1 MTTNQEKTG
10 RPMRKFLLASALMLV
25 IASCGGDGGGNAIAP
40 PAPTPPPTGPGAS
53 EQLAEDL
60 QGLTL
65 DEFYFESFKALI
77 RRSPE
82 TVTWEALESV
92 FPLDAVE
99 LDDMSDEFQ
108 RETFSMYSVVLDML
122 RSYDRGAL
130 TADQKLDYDTYE
142 YFLQDTVDRLD
153 FIYYDFRATYMS
165 FSVQR
170 RTQRFFTDIHPLATR
185 QDAEDYITR
194 LQAVDE
200 KFDQLIS
207 HLNRQRDAGIVEPA
221 LTMNVAL
228 NQVAAIAASS
238 TDNNPYFSSF
248 AERVRQ
254 IPDLDDAD
262 RTDLLDRART
272 ATADSVAPAYQR
284 LQSQLQNLLN
294 NAPPVIGVGQ
304 YPLGSE
310 WYAYALRHHSTTDL
324 TPAEVHQLGLDEL
337 ARIHAEMRLVFDQL
351 GYPQN
356 ETLEQLYSR
365 VAQDG
370 GIIPATDVKPVYE
383 AIIADAESR
392 LGEAF
397 DIFPAADVIVLPDPS
412 GGFYIAPSFDGTRP
426 GAFYAGTDNDQ
437 AYFSMPSLT
446 YHESVPGHHTQIA
459 IAMEQDVPAFRKIVG
474 FTGFVEGWAL
484 YAERLAHELGWYDG
498 DPYGELGRLQ
508 FEALRA
514 ARLVIDTGIHSL
526 GWSFEEAAQFNRE
539 NVGASLGASQGAAG
553 RYSVWPG
560 QATAYMIGMLAIVE
574 QRQRATETLGP
585 QFDLRAFHRTVLSNG
600 AVPLALLD
608 DVVDRYIEETQT
620 SP

>member
-1 MTTNQEKTG
+1 
-10 RPMRKFLLASALMLV
+10 MRKNLLASSLVLV
-25 IASCGGDGGGNAIAP
+25 IVSCRGDGGGNAP
-40 PAPTPPPTGPGAS
+40 NPPTPPPASTQPDAS

-65 DEFYFESFKALI
+65 DQLYFESFKALI

-92 FPLDAVE
+92 FPLDGAE
-99 LDDMSDEFQ
+99 LDDLSDEYQ
-108 RETFSMYSVVLDML
+108 RETFSMYSVVLEIL
-122 RSYDRGAL
+122 RSYDRAAL
-130 TADQKLDYDTYE
+130 TADQQLDYDTYE
-142 YFLQDTVDRLD
+142 YFLQDTVNQLE
-153 FIYYDFRATYMS
+153 FIYHDFRATYMS

-170 RTQRFFTDIHPLATR
+170 RTQRFFTDIHPLETR

-248 AERVRQ
+248 SAKVQQ
-254 IPDLDDAD
+254 IPGLDDTD
-262 RTDLLDRART
+262 RSDLLERART
-272 ATADSVAPAYQR
+272 ATANSVAPAYQG
-284 LQSQLQNLLN
+284 LQNQLQNLLN

-304 YPLGSE
+304 YPRGSE

-324 TPAEVHQLGLDEL
+324 TPAQVHQLGLDEL

-356 ETLEQLYSR
+356 ETVEQLYSR

-370 GIIPATDVKPVYE
+370 GIIPAADVKPTYE
-383 AIIADAESR
+383 AIIAEAESR
-392 LGEAF
+392 LAEAF

-412 GGFYIAPSFDGTRP
+412 GGFYIGPSFDGKRP

-437 AYFSMPSLT
+437 AYFPMRSLT

-459 IAMEQDVPAFRKIVG
+459 IAMEQDVPSFRKIIG

-484 YAERLAHELGWYDG
+484 YAERLAHDLDWYDG

-514 ARLVIDTGIHSL
+514 ARLVMDTGIHSL
-526 GWSFEEAAQFNRE
+526 GWSFDEAAQFNRE
-539 NVGASLGASQGAAG
+539 NVGASLGSSQGAAG

-560 QATAYMIGMLAIVE
+560 QATAYLIGMLAILE
-574 QRQRATETLGP
+574 QRQRAMDTLGP
-585 QFDLRAFHRTVLSNG
+585 QFDLRAFHRALLSNG

-608 DVVDRYIEETQT
+608 DVVDRYIEEAQT